1 MNGNFKRACGGG
13 LACLLLLLAG
23 CGSLSLTNVRVV
35 NASPGLQNYIVQAG
49 PTQIVFDLPYGTEG
63 VQQEGQY
70 TSTDTSG
77 NYRPIGSQVNGPVLV
92 YAQTAASPMA
102 QTSQTLA
109 QNAYY
114 TIVTTGP
121 AASVG
126 ITVLTD
132 DDSPPQSGDYKLRF
146 MDTSALAGPVDVY
159 IVPPG
164 TDLNNATPVLSGV
177 SDGQV
182 SSYLQLAPGSYV
194 MQVTKFGV
202 KTSVLY
208 SVVFAPAANGIYSTF
223 FLDPA
228 SSASTNYQVL
238 TVTDPVV
245 APVK

>member
-1 MNGNFKRACGGG
+1 MNGYFKNVCAGGSAG
-13 LACLLLLLAG
+13 LLVFLAG
-23 CGSLSLTNVRVV
+23 CGSLSITNVRAV
-35 NASPGLQNYIVQAG
+35 NASPGLTNYTIQAG
-49 PTQIVFDLPYGTEG
+49 PTQIAFDLPYGTEG
-63 VQQEGQY
+63 VFQQGNY
-70 TSTDTSG
+70 VSADTSG
-77 NYRPIGSQVNGPVLV
+77 NYSPIGAQTNGPILV
-92 YAQTAASPMA
+92 YAKTAASPMA
-102 QTSQTLA
+102 QTTQTLA

-208 SVVFAPAANGIYSTF
+208 SVVFAPVANGIYSAF

-228 SSASTNYQVL
+228 TAGSTDYQTL
-238 TVTDPVV
+238 IVTDPVE
-245 APVK
+245 ASVK